1 MMSKEIEIQYQNI
14 LEHYPNLV
22 IIENK
27 ITHIKIELIQGI
39 ILEIDYSKYP
49 KKPKVK
55 LINQTGKAYKKLS
68 NEVNSLQNWRRD
80 KTKSILLVINEIIL
94 ILKDLQSNIVKIKK
108 ELLIGFLALCRAH
121 HPKEFLGILKMDKNV
136 FTEFILPPG
145 AVTSRTTGVFFPGRI
160 PINRDYQG
168 TIHSHP
174 SGNVIPSL
182 QDLNSVFKGNRFH
195 FIVGFPYNLNNI
207 KCFDR
212 NGTELQFKV
221 IN

>member
-1 MMSKEIEIQYQNI
+1 MIKEIELQYQNI
-14 LEHYPNLV
+14 IAHFPNTV
-22 IIENK
+22 TIENK
-27 ITHIKIELIQGI
+27 ITHIKIELIKGI

-55 LINQTGKAYKKLS
+55 LINQTGKVYKKLS
-68 NEVNSLQNWRRD
+68 NDITSLQNWKVD
-80 KTKSILLVINEIIL
+80 KTKSILLVINEIIF
-94 ILKDLQSNIVKIKK
+94 ILKDLQSNIVKVKK

-121 HPKEFLGILKMDKNV
+121 HPKEFVGILKMDKNV

-145 AVTSRTTGVFFPGRI
+145 AVTSRNSGVFFPSRI
-160 PINRDYQG
+160 PLNRDYQG

-174 SGNVIPSL
+174 SGSLSPSL

-195 FIVGFPYNLNNI
+195 FIAGFPYSLNDI
-207 KCFDR
+207 KCFDK
-212 NGTELQFKV
+212 NGTELQFKL

>member
-1 MMSKEIEIQYQNI
+1 MIKEIESQYQNI
-14 LEHYPNLV
+14 IEHYPNTV
-22 IIENK
+22 TIENN
-27 ITHIKIELIQGI
+27 ITHIKIELIKGI

-55 LINQTGKAYKKLS
+55 LINQTGKVYKKLS
-68 NEVNSLQNWRRD
+68 NDITSLKNWKVD
-80 KTKSILLVINEIIL
+80 KTKSILKVINEIIF
-94 ILKDLQSNIVKIKK
+94 ILKDLQLNIVKIKR

-121 HPKEFLGILKMDKNV
+121 HPKEFLGILKMDNNM

-145 AVTSRTTGVFFPGRI
+145 AITSNHSGVFFPSRL
-160 PINRDYQG
+160 PLNRYYQG

-174 SGNVIPSL
+174 SGNLNPSL

-195 FIVGFPYNLNNI
+195 FIVGFPYSLNNI
-207 KCFDR
+207 KCFDK